1 MIKVNFTSHNKEV
14 YCNKGDSLLDIAR
27 NADIFIDAPCNG
39 NISCGKCKVK
49 LIKGNV
55 YTEKTHHIKD
65 EEWENGYVLACN
77 TKVIEDIEIEVPSK
91 LSSSMHEM
99 KIEGSDNKKDKEI
112 FNRAKKIIEDNNF
125 EFKNNIVKT
134 YIELE
139 QPTLDDNISDMD
151 RIERHVRNNLG
162 YKEIDFTLELLKKVP
177 QIIREEDFKVTLTY
191 IKDKN
196 KITILN
202 IESGNTED
210 KLYGVAIDIGT
221 TSVVVCLVDLHTNEV
236 IDKASCGNA
245 QIKYGADVIHR
256 IVYSTKKKG
265 LKELNK
271 AIIDETINILLE
283 SIYIKNNINKDD
295 IISIVVAG
303 NTTMSSLFLGVY
315 TDFLRQE
322 PFIPPF
328 LKSPKLL
335 GKDIGLNVNNNAYV
349 FLAPSVASYIGGDIT
364 AGVLSAGIWSSEENV
379 LFIDLGTN
387 GEIVFGNKDY
397 MMSCACS
404 AGPAFEGGGISCGM
418 RASNGAIEKVK
429 IDKETLNPILTTIGN
444 TNPIGICGSG
454 IIDLIC
460 QMTLNGIIDRR
471 GKIHRDINNNRIRF
485 NEYEIGEY
493 VLAFKEEY
501 NLEQDIT
508 VNEVDIDNFIKAKG
522 AIYSGAS
529 VLIESLGMDFSIIDK
544 VYIAGGIGNNLNI
557 ENSILIGLLPDIER
571 EKFVYIGNS
580 SLVGAYLAL
589 VSEDAKNKLENIGNE
604 ITYVEL
610 SVYPTYMDEFI
621 SACFLPHT
629 NIEQFPTVKSILSE
643 QL

>member
-1 MIKVNFTSHNKEV
+1 MIKVNFTSHNKIVE
-14 YCNKGDSLLDIAR
+14 CNEGDNLLDIAR

-49 LIKGNV
+49 LIKGQV
-55 YTEKTHHIKD
+55 DTQKTRHIKD
-65 EEWENGYVLACN
+65 EEWEQGYVLACN

-91 LSSSMHEM
+91 LSSSMHGM
-99 KIEGSDNKKDKEI
+99 KIEGSDKKKDKEV
-112 FNRAKKIIEDNNF
+112 FDRAKKIIEDNNF
-125 EFKNNIVKT
+125 EFKTNIVKS
-134 YIELE
+134 YIELDE
-139 QPTLDDNISDMD
+139 PTIDDNISDID
-151 RIERHVRNNLG
+151 RIERHVRNSLG
-162 YKEIDFTLELLKKVP
+162 YDEIDFTIELLRKVP
-177 QIIREEDFKVTLTY
+177 QVIRKDNFKVTITY
-191 IKDKN
+191 VKKQN

-202 IESGNTED
+202 IEPGNTEN
-210 KLYGVAIDIGT
+210 KLYGIAIDIGT
-221 TSVVVCLVDLHTNEV
+221 TSVVVCLVDLYSKEI
-236 IDKASCGNA
+236 IDKASSGNA

-256 IVYSTKKKG
+256 IVYSTKKNG
-265 LKELNK
+265 LKELRD
-271 AIIDETINILLE
+271 AIVEETLNPLLE
-283 SIYIKNNINKDD
+283 SVYTKNNIDKDNVV
-295 IISIVVAG
+295 SLVVAG

-315 TDFLRQE
+315 TDYLRQE

-328 LKSPKLL
+328 LKSPKLI
-335 GKDIGLNVNNNAYV
+335 GKDIGLHVNDSAYV
-349 FLAPSVASYIGGDIT
+349 FLAPSVASYVGGDIT
-364 AGVLSAGIWSSEENV
+364 AGVLSAGIWSSEENI

-429 IDKETLNPILTTIGN
+429 INKDTLKPNLTTIGN
-444 TNPIGICGSG
+444 DKPVGICGSG

-460 QMTLNGIIDRR
+460 QMLITGIIDRR
-471 GKIHRDINNNRIRF
+471 GKIHRDIDNERIRF
-485 NEYEIGEY
+485 NEHEIGEY

-501 NLEQDIT
+501 DLETDIT

-529 VLIESLGMDFSIIDK
+529 VLIESLGMDFSVVDK

-580 SLVGAYLAL
+580 SLVGSYLAL
-589 VSEDAKNKLENIGNE
+589 ISKDAKNKLIDIGNE
-604 ITYVEL
+604 MTYVEL

-629 NIEQFPTVKSILSE
+629 NIEQFPTVKAIIE
-643 QL
+643 E

>member
-1 MIKVNFTSHNKEV
+1 MVKVTFTSHNKEI
-14 YCNKGDSLLDIAR
+14 YCNKGDKLLDVAR
-27 NADIFIDAPCNG
+27 DAEIFIDAPCNG
-39 NISCGKCKVK
+39 NVSCGKCKVR
-49 LIKGNV
+49 LIKGKV
-55 YTEKTHHIKD
+55 DTEKTHHIRD
-65 EEWENGYVLACN
+65 EEWNQGYILACN
-77 TKVIEDIEIEVPSK
+77 TKVIEDIDIEVPSK
-91 LSSSMHEM
+91 LSSPMYGM
-99 KIEGSDNKKDKEI
+99 KIEGSDKKKDKEV
-112 FNRAKKIIEDNNF
+112 FDRAKKIIEENNF
-125 EFKNNIVKT
+125 EFKTNIVKT
-134 YIELE
+134 YIEIE
-139 QPTLDDNISDMD
+139 EPTLDDNISDID

-162 YKEIDFTLELLKKVP
+162 YDEIDFTIELLRKVP
-177 QIIREEDFKVTLTY
+177 TVIREDNFKVTITY
-191 IKDKN
+191 IKKKN

-202 IESGNTED
+202 IESGNTEN

-221 TSVVVCLVDLHTNEV
+221 TSVVVCLVDLYTKEI
-236 IDKASCGNA
+236 IDKASSGNA

-256 IVYSTKKKG
+256 IVYSTKKNG
-265 LKELNK
+265 LKELNE
-271 AIIDETINILLE
+271 AIIEDTINPLLH
-283 SIYIKNNINKDD
+283 SIYTKNNVDKDNVV
-295 IISIVVAG
+295 SLVVAG
-303 NTTMSSLFLGVY
+303 NTTMTSLFLGVY

-328 LKSPKLL
+328 LKSPRLI
-335 GKDIGLNVNNNAYV
+335 GKDVGLNINDSAYV
-349 FLAPSVASYIGGDIT
+349 FLAPSVASYVGGDIT

-387 GEIVFGNKDY
+387 GEIVFGNQDY

-429 IDKETLNPILTTIGN
+429 IDKETLKPTLTTIGDVS
-444 TNPIGICGSG
+444 PIGICGSG

-460 QMTLNGIIDRR
+460 QMLLTGIIDRR
-471 GKIHRDINNNRIRF
+471 GKIHRDIDNERIIF

-501 NLEQDIT
+501 NLDHDIT
-508 VNEVDIDNFIKAKG
+508 INEVDIDNFIKAKG

-529 VLIESLGMDFSIIDK
+529 VLIESLGMDFSVIDK
-544 VYIAGGIGNNLNI
+544 VYIAGGIGNNLDI

-571 EKFVYIGNS
+571 EKFIYIGNS
-580 SLVGAYLAL
+580 SLVGSYLAL
-589 VSEDAKNKLENIGNE
+589 ISKDAKKKLQEIGSE

-629 NIEQFPTVKSILSE
+629 NIEQFPTIKSKLGE
-643 QL
+643 

>member
-1 MIKVNFTSHNKEV
+1 MVKVTFTSHNKEI
-14 YCNKGDSLLDIAR
+14 YCNKGDKLLDVAR
-27 NADIFIDAPCNG
+27 DAEIFIDAPCNG
-39 NISCGKCKVK
+39 NVSCGKCKVK
-49 LIKGNV
+49 LIKGKV
-55 YTEKTHHIKD
+55 DTEKTHHIRD
-65 EEWENGYVLACN
+65 EEWNQGYILACN
-77 TKVIEDIEIEVPSK
+77 TKVIEDIDIEVPSK
-91 LSSSMHEM
+91 LSSPMYGM
-99 KIEGSDNKKDKEI
+99 KIEGSDKKKDKEV
-112 FNRAKKIIEDNNF
+112 FDRAKKIIEENNF
-125 EFKNNIVKT
+125 EFKTNIVKT
-134 YIELE
+134 YIEIE
-139 QPTLDDNISDMD
+139 EPTLDDNISDID

-162 YKEIDFTLELLKKVP
+162 YDEIDFTIELLRKVP
-177 QIIREEDFKVTLTY
+177 TVIREDNFKVTITY
-191 IKDKN
+191 IKKKN

-202 IESGNTED
+202 IESGNTEN

-221 TSVVVCLVDLHTNEV
+221 TSVVVCLVDLYTKEIV
-236 IDKASCGNA
+236 DKASSGNA

-256 IVYSTKKKG
+256 IVYSTKKNG
-265 LKELNK
+265 LKELNE
-271 AIIDETINILLE
+271 AIIEDTINPLLD
-283 SIYIKNNINKDD
+283 SIYTKNNVDKDNVV
-295 IISIVVAG
+295 SLVVAG
-303 NTTMSSLFLGVY
+303 NTTMTSLFLGVY

-328 LKSPKLL
+328 LKSPRLI
-335 GKDIGLNVNNNAYV
+335 GKDVRLNVNDSAYV
-349 FLAPSVASYIGGDIT
+349 FLAPSVASYVGGDIT

-387 GEIVFGNKDY
+387 GEIVFGNQDY

-429 IDKETLNPILTTIGN
+429 IDKETLKPTLTTIGDVS
-444 TNPIGICGSG
+444 PIGICGSG

-460 QMTLNGIIDRR
+460 QMLLTGIIDRR
-471 GKIHRDINNNRIRF
+471 GKIHRDIDNERIIF

-501 NLEQDIT
+501 NLDHDIT
-508 VNEVDIDNFIKAKG
+508 INEVDIDNFIKAKG

-529 VLIESLGMDFSIIDK
+529 VLIESLGMDFSVIDK
-544 VYIAGGIGNNLNI
+544 VYIAGGIGNNLDI

-571 EKFVYIGNS
+571 EKFIYIGNS
-580 SLVGAYLAL
+580 SLVGSYLAL
-589 VSEDAKNKLENIGNE
+589 ISKDAKKKLQEIGSE

-629 NIEQFPTVKSILSE
+629 NIEQFPTIKSKLGE
-643 QL
+643 

>member
-265 LKELNK
+265 LKELNE

>member
-39 NISCGKCKVK
+39 NVSCGKCKVK

-55 YTEKTHHIKD
+55 DTEKTRHIKD
-65 EEWENGYVLACN
+65 EEWEQGYVLACN
-77 TKVIEDIEIEVPSK
+77 TRVIEDIEIEVPSK
-91 LSSSMHEM
+91 LSSSMHGM

-112 FNRAKKIIEDNNF
+112 FDREKKIIKENNF
-125 EFKNNIVKT
+125 EFKTNIVKT
-134 YIELE
+134 YIQLDE
-139 QPTLDDNISDMD
+139 PTLDDNISDID
-151 RIERHVRNNLG
+151 RIERYVRNNLG
-162 YKEIDFTLELLKKVP
+162 YEKIDFTLELLRKVP
-177 QIIREEDFKVTLTY
+177 QIIRDENFKVTITY
-191 IKDKN
+191 IKHKN

-202 IESGNTED
+202 IESGNTEAT
-210 KLYGVAIDIGT
+210 LYGVAIDIGT
-221 TSVVVCLVDLHTNEV
+221 TSVVVSLVDLHTKEV
-236 IDKASCGNA
+236 IDKASSGNA

-256 IVYSTKKKG
+256 IVYSTKKNG
-265 LKELNK
+265 LKELNE
-271 AIIDETINILLE
+271 AIIYETINPLLE
-283 SIYIKNNINKDD
+283 SIYIKNNINKDNV
-295 IISIVVAG
+295 ISLVVAG

-335 GKDIGLNVNNNAYV
+335 GKDIGLNVNSNAYV
-349 FLAPSVASYIGGDIT
+349 FLAPSVASYVGGDIT

-429 IDKETLNPILTTIGN
+429 IDKDTLKPILTTIDDAK
-444 TNPIGICGSG
+444 PIGICGSG

-460 QMTLNGIIDRR
+460 QMLINGIIDRR
-471 GKIHRDINNNRIRF
+471 GKIHRDINNERIRF
-485 NEYEIGEY
+485 NEHEIGEY

-501 NLEQDIT
+501 NLENDIT

-529 VLIESLGMDFSIIDK
+529 VLIESLGMDFSVIDK

-557 ENSILIGLLPDIER
+557 ENSILIGLLPDIDR
-571 EKFVYIGNS
+571 DKFVYIGNS
-580 SLVGAYLAL
+580 SLVGSYLAL
-589 VSEDAKNKLENIGNE
+589 VSEDAKNKLKDIGNE
-604 ITYVEL
+604 MTYVEL

-629 NIEQFPTVKSILSE
+629 NIEQFPTVKSRLSE
-643 QL
+643 

>member
-1 MIKVNFTSHNKEV
+1 MIKVNFTSHNKIV
-14 YCNKGDSLLDIAR
+14 QCNEGDNLLDIAR

-49 LIKGNV
+49 LIKGQV
-55 YTEKTHHIKD
+55 DTQKTRHIKD
-65 EEWENGYVLACN
+65 EEWEQGYVLACN
-77 TKVIEDIEIEVPSK
+77 TKVIEDIEIDVPSK
-91 LSSSMHEM
+91 LSSSMHGM
-99 KIEGSDNKKDKEI
+99 KIEGSDKKKDKKV
-112 FNRAKKIIEDNNF
+112 FDRAKKIIEDNNF
-125 EFKNNIVKT
+125 EFKTNIVKS
-134 YIELE
+134 YIELDE
-139 QPTLDDNISDMD
+139 PTIDDNISDID
-151 RIERHVRNNLG
+151 RIERHVRNSLG
-162 YKEIDFTLELLKKVP
+162 YDEIDFTIELLRKVP
-177 QIIREEDFKVTLTY
+177 QVIRKDNFKVTITY
-191 IKDKN
+191 VKKQN

-202 IESGNTED
+202 IEPGNTEN
-210 KLYGVAIDIGT
+210 KLYGIAIDIGT
-221 TSVVVCLVDLHTNEV
+221 TSVVVCLVDLYSKEI
-236 IDKASCGNA
+236 IDKASSGNA

-256 IVYSTKKKG
+256 IVYSTKKNG
-265 LKELNK
+265 LKELRD
-271 AIIDETINILLE
+271 AIVEETLNPLLE
-283 SIYIKNNINKDD
+283 SVYTKNNIDKDNVV
-295 IISIVVAG
+295 SLVVAG

-315 TDFLRQE
+315 TDYLRQE

-328 LKSPKLL
+328 LKSPKLI
-335 GKDIGLNVNNNAYV
+335 GKDIGLHVNDSAYV
-349 FLAPSVASYIGGDIT
+349 FLAPSVASYVGGDIT
-364 AGVLSAGIWSSEENV
+364 AGVLSAGIWSSEENI

-429 IDKETLNPILTTIGN
+429 INKDTLKPNITTIGN
-444 TNPIGICGSG
+444 AKPVGICGSG

-460 QMTLNGIIDRR
+460 QMLITGIIDRR
-471 GKIHRDINNNRIRF
+471 GKIHRDIDNERIRF
-485 NEYEIGEY
+485 NEHEIGEY

-501 NLEQDIT
+501 DLETDIT

-529 VLIESLGMDFSIIDK
+529 VLIESLGMDFSVVDK

-580 SLVGAYLAL
+580 SLVGSYLAL
-589 VSEDAKNKLENIGNE
+589 ISKDAKNKLIDIGNE
-604 ITYVEL
+604 MTYVEL

-629 NIEQFPTVKSILSE
+629 NIEQFPTVKAIIE
-643 QL
+643 E